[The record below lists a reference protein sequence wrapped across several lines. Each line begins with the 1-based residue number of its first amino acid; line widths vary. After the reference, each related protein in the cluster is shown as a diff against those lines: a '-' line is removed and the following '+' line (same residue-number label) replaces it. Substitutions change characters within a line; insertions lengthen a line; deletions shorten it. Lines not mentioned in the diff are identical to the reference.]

1 MIFLNRDTHIYL
13 VRPHMA
19 DLKVY
24 LETIAVRCICFHLP
38 TALYGGEVGL
48 NGRSVSDR
56 SLHLL
61 LHITRTFVLLCY
73 AFFLLHN

>member
-1 MIFLNRDTHIYL
+1 
-13 VRPHMA
+13 MA

-24 LETIAVRCICFHLP
+24 LETIVMRPICFHLP
-38 TALYGGEVGL
+38 SALNNEEVGL

-61 LHITRTFVLLCY
+61 LRITRTFVLLCH